1 MEKRKI
7 DCEMNL
13 IAESSINGLKVF
25 MYEIKSQIGE
35 IFIIEHEQKDKQLV
49 TEFKTDRAEAENCIK
64 SRSRKCLRRIDH
76 DLFNLRCSLH

>member
-13 IAESSINGLKVF
+13 IAESSIDGLKVF
-25 MYEIKSQIGE
+25 MYEIKSQLGE

-49 TEFKTDRAEAENCIK
+49 TEFKTDRAEAEKLYKKQIK
-64 SRSRKCLRRIDH
+64 KM
-76 DLFNLRCSLH
+76 FAEN

>member
-35 IFIIEHEQKDKQLV
+35 IFII
-49 TEFKTDRAEAENCIK
+49 
-64 SRSRKCLRRIDH
+64 
-76 DLFNLRCSLH
+76 

>member
-13 IAESSINGLKVF
+13 IAESSIDGLKVF
-25 MYEIKSQIGE
+25 MYEIKSQLGE

-49 TEFKTDRAEAENCIK
+49 TEFKTDRTEAEKLYKKQIK
-64 SRSRKCLRRIDH
+64 KMLAE
-76 DLFNLRCSLH
+76 N

>member
-13 IAESSINGLKVF
+13 IAESSIDGLKVF
-25 MYEIKSQIGE
+25 MYEIKSQLGE

-49 TEFKTDRAEAENCIK
+49 TEFKTDRVEAEKLYKKQIK
-64 SRSRKCLRRIDH
+64 KMIAE
-76 DLFNLRCSLH
+76 N

>member
-49 TEFKTDRAEAENCIK
+49 TEFKTDRAEAEK
-64 SRSRKCLRRIDH
+64 PLQRSSARQAALQMVFKKHLTV
-76 DLFNLRCSLH
+76 

>member
-13 IAESSINGLKVF
+13 IAESSIDDLKVF
-25 MYEIKSQIGE
+25 MYEIKSQLGE

-49 TEFKTDRAEAENCIK
+49 TEFKTDRAEAEKLYKKQIK
-64 SRSRKCLRRIDH
+64 KMLAE
-76 DLFNLRCSLH
+76 N

>member
-35 IFIIEHEQKDKQLV
+35 IFIIEHEQKDKQLAA
-49 TEFKTDRAEAENCIK
+49 EFKTDRAEAEKLYKKQIK
-64 SRSRKCLRRIDH
+64 KMLAE
-76 DLFNLRCSLH
+76 N

>member
-25 MYEIKSQIGE
+25 MYEIKSQLGE
-35 IFIIEHEQKDKQLV
+35 IFIIEHEQKDKQLI
-49 TEFKTDRAEAENCIK
+49 TEFKTDRTEAEKLYKKQIK
-64 SRSRKCLRRIDH
+64 KMLAE
-76 DLFNLRCSLH
+76 N

>member
-7 DCEMNL
+7 DYEMNL

-49 TEFKTDRAEAENCIK
+49 TEFKTDRAEAEKLYKKQIK
-64 SRSRKCLRRIDH
+64 KMLAE
-76 DLFNLRCSLH
+76 N

>member
-13 IAESSINGLKVF
+13 IAESSINGLNVF

-49 TEFKTDRAEAENCIK
+49 TEFKTDRAEAEKLYKKQIK
-64 SRSRKCLRRIDH
+64 KILVE
-76 DLFNLRCSLH
+76 N

>member
-13 IAESSINGLKVF
+13 IAESSIDGLKVF
-25 MYEIKSQIGE
+25 MYEIKSQLGE

-49 TEFKTDRAEAENCIK
+49 TEFKMDRAEAEKLYKKQIK
-64 SRSRKCLRRIDH
+64 KMLVE
-76 DLFNLRCSLH
+76 N

>member
-35 IFIIEHEQKDKQLV
+35 IFIIEHEQKDKQFV
-49 TEFKTDRAEAENCIK
+49 TEFKTDRAEAEKLYKKQIK
-64 SRSRKCLRRIDH
+64 KMLAE
-76 DLFNLRCSLH
+76 N

>member
-13 IAESSINGLKVF
+13 IAQSSIDGLKVF
-25 MYEIKSQIGE
+25 MYEIKSQLGE

-49 TEFKTDRAEAENCIK
+49 TEFKTDIAEAEKLYKKQIK
-64 SRSRKCLRRIDH
+64 KMLAE
-76 DLFNLRCSLH
+76 NQQ